1 MIEANDEELV
11 KSAMISTFYD
21 SEFPI
26 LHIDSILFLREQID
40 KDIKAFF
47 DYYTDP
53 EVTNYILSSNPKN
66 IAEAAAEINYCRDLF
81 RYKRGIY
88 WALARKEDNHM
99 IGAIGLYINNQHH
112 RAEICYD
119 LSRHYWNRGIM
130 TKALQIVID
139 FCFNRIALNRIEALT
154 LKENTASI
162 STLNK
167 SGFVHEGSLK
177 NYRYY
182 NELSHDIEIFSIIP
196 TLSTQT

>member
-1 MIEANDEELV
+1 MRNS
-11 KSAMISTFYD
+11 KSTMLSTFYD

-26 LHIDSILFLREQID
+26 LHINNVFYLREQID
-40 KDIKAFF
+40 KDTEAFF
-47 DYYTDP
+47 DYYTEP
-53 EVTNYILSSNPKN
+53 EVTNYILSSNPRN
-66 IAEAAAEINYCRDLF
+66 LAEASAEINYCRDLF

-88 WALARKEDNHM
+88 WTLARKEDDRM

-139 FCFNRIALNRIEALT
+139 FCFDCIALNRIEALT
-154 LKENTASI
+154 LRENIASI
-162 STLNK
+162 ATLNK
-167 SGFVHEGSLK
+167 AGFVHEGRLK

-182 NELSHDIEIFSIIP
+182 NELSHDIEIFAIIP
-196 TLSTQT
+196 TSLPQT